1 VDELLPRDKV
11 SQAIMGRLAEQGT
24 DHVWLDATGLERFGE
39 RFPTIAASLKAV
51 GLDPRTDW
59 LPVAPAAHYICGG
72 IVADL
77 DGASSLPGLWVAG
90 EAACNG
96 VHGAN
101 RLASNSLLDGMVFG
115 PRVVEAVER
124 GMDGPSP
131 TGAMRCVLDGD
142 DDAIPGRRLAAPPA
156 VPTERAATAEAVSPV
171 ATASSREALQRAMT
185 VDAGVLRFAASLE
198 RARDAATAVLAR
210 ARVDGSSDG
219 ATCELA
225 NLATV
230 GWALATS
237 ALARS
242 ESRGAH
248 ARTDH
253 PDIDP
258 AQRLRYVVG
267 GGAVGA

>member
-1 VDELLPRDKV
+1 
-11 SQAIMGRLAEQGT
+11 
-24 DHVWLDATGLERFGE
+24 
-39 RFPTIAASLKAV
+39 V

-59 LPVAPAAHYICGG
+59 LPVAPAAHYVCGG

-77 DGASSLPGLWVAG
+77 DGASSLPGMWVAG

-124 GMDGPSP
+124 GKDGPSP

-142 DDAIPGRRLAAPPA
+142 DAIPGQRLDAPLPPEGAADA
-156 VPTERAATAEAVSPV
+156 VAMGSV
-171 ATASSREALQRAMT
+171 ATARSSGGGARDTLQRAMT
-185 VDAGVLRFAASLE
+185 AGAGVLRSADSLG
-198 RARDAATAVLAR
+198 RARDAAAVALAR
-210 ARVDGSSDG
+210 AHRDPSPDG
-219 ATCELA
+219 AMCELA

-230 GWALATS
+230 GWALAAG
-237 ALARS
+237 ALART

-253 PDIDP
+253 PDVDP
-258 AQRLRYVVG
+258 RQRLRYVVG
-267 GGAVGA
+267 GVVPGR

>member
-1 VDELLPRDKV
+1 
-11 SQAIMGRLAEQGT
+11 
-24 DHVWLDATGLERFGE
+24 VWLDATGLERFGQ
-39 RFPTIAASLKAV
+39 RFPTIATSLAAA

-59 LPVAPAAHYICGG
+59 LPVAPAAHYNCGG

-115 PRVVEAVER
+115 PRVVEAVEQ
-124 GMDGPSP
+124 GKEGPSP

-142 DDAIPGRRLAAPPA
+142 GDAIPGRRLDAPLPA
-156 VPTERAATAEAVSPV
+156 DRGDEAVAMGSSATAESP
-171 ATASSREALQRAMT
+171 TAGARDTLQRAMT
-185 VDAGVLRFAASLE
+185 AGAGVLRSADSLE
-198 RARDAATAVLAR
+198 RARDAAALALAR
-210 ARVDGSSDG
+210 ARRDPSPDGPM
-219 ATCELA
+219 CELA

-230 GWALATS
+230 GWALATGG
-237 ALARS
+237 LART

-253 PDIDP
+253 PDVDP
-258 AQRLRYVVG
+258 RQRLRYVIG
-267 GGAVGA
+267 GVVTGR